1 MTAVNIPSLLLLTLL
16 FAFVVAPS
24 SPATLAQEGS
34 ASTRVGFVHGSPD
47 VPVIDIYVDGTLEVD
62 DLGYG
67 ETTEFIELPA
77 GDHRFA
83 VTQAGNEPD
92 AVIAS
97 ATEELRPNAVYALAT
112 IGLLQEIELR
122 TWQADLTPVRGSQG
136 RVRVVHA
143 SPDAPA
149 VDIGVAGG
157 DVLIAGA
164 TFHRAPEAV
173 AVEAST
179 YDLEMR
185 LADSREVVQTIP
197 DVSVPANTV
206 TMVFA
211 VGLLEDDGALE
222 VLALVADLNDFLLPA
237 TGVGLT
243 TSGEGASSGQVAFL
257 ALLGAAIVALG
268 GLWMR
273 SVGRLS

>member
-1 MTAVNIPSLLLLTLL
+1 VTAVNIPSLLLLTLL